1 MKHARG
7 FTALASAAMM
17 LMLASSPVLAKDSSS
32 KDKPEV
38 QYPNATR
45 TAPKLDLTSEK
56 DQKNLNAG
64 LDAVAANDKAK
75 ALQYLQPIADGGSK
89 SKYAQALALQGLA
102 TIKYQVDH
110 DTKGAIALLQQSL
123 TNGVMPN
130 DTYFQL
136 EYMLAQFQV
145 ADEQY
150 QPALDTLTKWRAEG
164 KKETANSY
172 ALEGNIDYRLGKFP
186 EAIAAIKK
194 AQSLT
199 DKPDPAWNQILMA
212 SYSQSG
218 QGDQAVQIAQQSL
231 AANPNDPTALDN
243 AVAVLMQA
251 NKNDEAILVME
262 KALAAGTLKSEAN
275 YVNLAKLYLIRAQS
289 SNTDSKPDATKSA
302 QVLEDGM
309 SKGVVSSSA
318 DNYLLLGE
326 AYELSDNTNKAVDA
340 YTKALPT
347 AKDGEAAIRAG
358 QILLTQQKYSA
369 AKSMIQQGIDK
380 GVKQKGVAYMLL
392 AESDRGLKDKAGA
405 IAAMKQAAQ
414 DPQTAD
420 KANAWLKKA
429 GAGK

>member
-1 MKHARG
+1 MKHAHG
-7 FTALASAAMM
+7 LTALASAALM
-17 LMLASSPVLAKDSSS
+17 LMLASGPVLAKDSSS

-45 TAPKLDLTSEK
+45 VAPKLDLTSDK

-64 LDAVAANDKAK
+64 LDAVSAGDKAK
-75 ALQYLQPIADGGSK
+75 AQQYLQPIVDGGSK

-102 TIKYQVDH
+102 TIKYNDN
-110 DTKGAIALLQQSL
+110 DPKGAIALLQQSL
-123 TNGVMPN
+123 ANGVLPN

-145 ADEQY
+145 ADEEY

-186 EAIAAIKK
+186 EAIVAIKK

-199 DKPDPAWNQILMA
+199 DKPEASWNQILMA

-218 QGDQAVQIAQQSL
+218 QGDQAAQVAQQQL
-231 AANPNDPTALDN
+231 AANPNDPNALDN
-243 AVAVLMQA
+243 TVAVLMQA
-251 NKNDEAILVME
+251 NKNDEAIQVME
-262 KALAAGTLKSEAN
+262 KARASGSLKSEAN

-302 QVLEDGM
+302 QVLEEGM
-309 SKGVVSSSA
+309 SKSIVTASA

-326 AYELSDNTNKAVDA
+326 ADELSDNTSKAVDA

-347 AKDGEAAIRAG
+347 AKDGEAAIRGG
-358 QILLTQQKYSA
+358 QILLSQQKYSA

-380 GVKQKGVAYMLL
+380 GVKQKGAAYMLL
-392 AESDRGLKDKAGA
+392 AESERGLKDKSGA

>member
-1 MKHARG
+1 MKHAHG
-7 FTALASAAMM
+7 FSALASAALM
-17 LMLASSPVLAKDSSS
+17 LMLASSPVLAKDSAS

-45 TAPKLDLTSEK
+45 VAPKLDLTSDK

-64 LDAVAANDKAK
+64 LDAVSAGDKAK

-102 TIKYQVDH
+102 TIKYNDN
-110 DTKGAIALLQQSL
+110 DAKGAIALLQQSL
-123 TNGVMPN
+123 ANGVMPN

-145 ADEQY
+145 ADEEY

-218 QGDQAVQIAQQSL
+218 QGDQAAQVAQQSL
-231 AANPNDPTALDN
+231 AANPNDPKALDN
-243 AVAVLMQA
+243 AVAVLMQS
-251 NKNDEAILVME
+251 NKNDEAIQVME
-262 KALAAGTLKSEAN
+262 KARASGNLKSEDN

-289 SNTDSKPDATKSA
+289 NNTDSKPDATKSA
-302 QVLEDGM
+302 EVLQDGM
-309 SKGVVSSSA
+309 SKNVVTPSA
-318 DNYLLLGE
+318 DNFLLLGE
-326 AYELSDNTNKAVDA
+326 ADELSDNTSGAVDA

-347 AKDGEAAIRAG
+347 AKDGEAAIRGG
-358 QILLTQQKYSA
+358 QILLSQQKYSA

-380 GVKQKGVAYMLL
+380 GVKQKGAAYMLL

-405 IAAMKQAAQ
+405 VAAMKQAAQ

>member
-1 MKHARG
+1 MKHAQG
-7 FTALASAAMM
+7 FTVLASAALM
-17 LMLASSPVLAKDSSS
+17 LMLASSPVLASDSSS
-32 KDKPEV
+32 KDKSEV
-38 QYPNATR
+38 QFPNATR
-45 TAPKLDLTSEK
+45 VAPKLDLTSDK
-56 DQKNLNAG
+56 DQKNLNTG
-64 LDAVAANDKAK
+64 LDAVSANDKAK

-102 TIKYQVDH
+102 TIKYQVDN
-110 DTKGAIALLQQSL
+110 DPKGAIALLQQSL
-123 TNGVMPN
+123 ANGVMPN

-145 ADEQY
+145 ADEEY

-199 DKPDPAWNQILMA
+199 DKPEASWNQILMA

-218 QGDQAVQIAQQSL
+218 QGDQAAQVAQQQL
-231 AANPNDPTALDN
+231 AANPNDPKALDN
-243 AVAVLMQA
+243 TVAVLMQA
-251 NKNDEAILVME
+251 NKNDEAIQVME
-262 KALAAGTLKSEAN
+262 KARASGTLTSEAN

-289 SNTDSKPDATKSA
+289 SDTDSKPDATKSA
-302 QVLEDGM
+302 QVLEEGL
-309 SKGVVSSSA
+309 SKNIVTTSA

-326 AYELSDNTNKAVDA
+326 ADELSDNTSKAVDA
-340 YTKALPT
+340 YKKAIPT
-347 AKDGEAAIRAG
+347 AKDGEAAIRGG
-358 QILLTQQKYSA
+358 QILLSEQKYGE

-380 GVKQKGVAYMLL
+380 GVKQKGSAYMLL
-392 AESDRGLKDKAGA
+392 AESERGLKNKTAA

-429 GAGK
+429 GANK

>member
-1 MKHARG
+1 MKHAQG
-7 FTALASAAMM
+7 FSALASAALM
-17 LMLASSPVLAKDSSS
+17 LMLASSPVLAKDSAS

-45 TAPKLDLTSEK
+45 VAPKLDLTSDK

-64 LDAVAANDKAK
+64 LDAVSAGDKAK

-102 TIKYQVDH
+102 TIKYNDN
-110 DTKGAIALLQQSL
+110 DAKGAIALLQQSL
-123 TNGVMPN
+123 ANGVMPN

-145 ADEQY
+145 ADEEY

-218 QGDQAVQIAQQSL
+218 QGDQAAQVAQQSL
-231 AANPNDPTALDN
+231 AANPNDPKALDN
-243 AVAVLMQA
+243 AVAVLMQS
-251 NKNDEAILVME
+251 NKNDEAIQVME
-262 KALAAGTLKSEAN
+262 KARASGNLKSEDN

-289 SNTDSKPDATKSA
+289 NNTDSKPDATKSA
-302 QVLEDGM
+302 EVLQDGM
-309 SKGVVSSSA
+309 SKNVVTPSA
-318 DNYLLLGE
+318 DNFLLLGE
-326 AYELSDNTNKAVDA
+326 ADELSDNTSGAVDA

-347 AKDGEAAIRAG
+347 AKDGEAAIRGG
-358 QILLTQQKYSA
+358 QILLSQQKYSA

-380 GVKQKGVAYMLL
+380 GVKQKGAAYMLL

-405 IAAMKQAAQ
+405 VAAMKQAAQ

>member
-7 FTALASAAMM
+7 FTALAGTALM
-17 LMLASSPVLAKDSSS
+17 LMLASSPVLANDSSS
-32 KDKPEV
+32 KGKPEV

-45 TAPKLDLTSEK
+45 VAPKLDLTSEK

-64 LDAVAANDKAK
+64 LDAVSAGDKAK

-102 TIKYQVDH
+102 TIKYNDN
-110 DTKGAIALLQQSL
+110 DPKGAIALLQQSL
-123 TNGVMPN
+123 ANGVLPN

-145 ADEQY
+145 ADEEY

-218 QGDQAVQIAQQSL
+218 QGDQAAQVAQQSL
-231 AANPNDPTALDN
+231 AANPNDPNALDN

-251 NKNDEAILVME
+251 NKNDEAIQVME
-262 KALAAGTLKSEAN
+262 KARASGTLKTEAN

-289 SNTDSKPDATKSA
+289 SNTDSKPDAEKSA
-302 QVLEDGM
+302 QVLEEGM
-309 SKGVVSSSA
+309 SKNIVTGSA

-326 AYELSDNTNKAVDA
+326 ADELSDNTNKAVEA

-347 AKDGEAAIRAG
+347 AKDGEAAIRGG
-358 QILLTQQKYSA
+358 QILLSQQKYSA

-380 GVKQKGVAYMLL
+380 GVKQKGAAYMLL

-429 GAGK
+429 NAGK

>member
-1 MKHARG
+1 MKHAHG
-7 FTALASAAMM
+7 LTAIASAALMM
-17 LMLASSPVLAKDSSS
+17 MLASSPVLAADSSS
-32 KDKPEV
+32 KVKPEV

-45 TAPKLDLTSEK
+45 VAPKLDLTSEK

-64 LDAVAANDKAK
+64 LDAVSAGDKAK

-102 TIKYQVDH
+102 TIKYNDN
-110 DTKGAIALLQQSL
+110 DPKGAIALLQQSL
-123 TNGVMPN
+123 ANGVMPN

-145 ADEQY
+145 ADEEY
-150 QPALDTLTKWRAEG
+150 QPALGTLTKWRAEG

-186 EAIAAIKK
+186 EAIASIKK
-194 AQSLT
+194 AQSMT
-199 DKPDPAWNQILMA
+199 DKPEASWNQILMA

-218 QGDQAVQIAQQSL
+218 QGDQAAQVAQQQL
-231 AANPNDPTALDN
+231 AANPNDPNALDN
-243 AVAVLMQA
+243 AVTVLMQA
-251 NKNDEAILVME
+251 NKNDEAIQVLE
-262 KALAAGTLKSEAN
+262 KARAAGTLKTEAN

-289 SNTDSKPDATKSA
+289 SDKDSKPDATKSV
-302 QVLEDGM
+302 QVIEDGM
-309 SKGVVSSSA
+309 SKSIITPSSE
-318 DNYLLLGE
+318 NYMLLGE
-326 AYELSDNTNKAVDA
+326 ADEMSDNTSNAVDA

-347 AKDGEAAIRAG
+347 AKDGEAGVRGG
-358 QILLTQQKYSA
+358 QILLSEQKYAA
-369 AKSMIQQGIDK
+369 AKSMVQQGIDK
-380 GVKQKGVAYMLL
+380 GVKRKGAAYMLL
-392 AESDRGLKDKAGA
+392 AESERGLKNKPAA

>member
-1 MKHARG
+1 MKHAHG
-7 FTALASAAMM
+7 LTAIASAALMM
-17 LMLASSPVLAKDSSS
+17 MLASSPVSAADSSS
-32 KDKPEV
+32 KAKPEV

-45 TAPKLDLTSEK
+45 VAPKLDLTSEK

-64 LDAVAANDKAK
+64 LDAVSAGDKAK

-102 TIKYQVDH
+102 TIKYNDN
-110 DTKGAIALLQQSL
+110 DPKGAIALLQQSL
-123 TNGVMPN
+123 ANGVMPN

-145 ADEQY
+145 ADEEY
-150 QPALDTLTKWRAEG
+150 QPALGTLTKWRAEG

-186 EAIAAIKK
+186 EAIASIKK
-194 AQSLT
+194 AQSMT
-199 DKPDPAWNQILMA
+199 DKPEASWNQILMA

-218 QGDQAVQIAQQSL
+218 QGDQAAQVAQQQL
-231 AANPNDPTALDN
+231 AANPNDPNALDN
-243 AVAVLMQA
+243 TVAVLMQA
-251 NKNDEAILVME
+251 NKNDEAIQVME
-262 KALAAGTLKSEAN
+262 KARASGTLKTEAN

-302 QVLEDGM
+302 QVIDDGM
-309 SKGVVSSSA
+309 SKNIITPSA
-318 DNYLLLGE
+318 ENYMLLGE
-326 AYELSDNTNKAVDA
+326 ADEMSDNTSEAVDA

-347 AKDGEAAIRAG
+347 AKDGEAGVRGG
-358 QILLTQQKYSA
+358 QILLSEQKYGA

-380 GVKQKGVAYMLL
+380 GVKQKGAAYMLL
-392 AESDRGLKDKAGA
+392 AESERGLKNKPAA